1 MRHPVRLSGRVG
13 QVGVR
18 RPAGR
23 PRVLVEIRL
32 WIALLRHGLLLW
44 RSGLLR
50 FRLETFGLYYPELP
64 YRSPVW
70 RISPLYC
77 VLLLRRTHSYGRW
90 LLEMQDTR
98 LYGAHGWWKLHGATW
113 EGRPH
118 E

>member
-1 MRHPVRLSGRVG
+1 MRRLKRLSDRPRQGRL
-13 QVGVR
+13 R
-18 RPAGR
+18 RRAGR
-23 PRVLVEIRL
+23 PLVLVEIRL

-64 YRSPVW
+64 YRSPAW
-70 RISPLYC
+70 RISLVYC
-77 VLLLRRTHSYGRW
+77 VLLLRRAHSYGRW
-90 LLEMQDTR
+90 LLEMEDTR
-98 LYGAHGWWKLHGATW
+98 RHGARGWWELHGTPW